1 MFKHYILKRKGVKQ
15 LRNPILKR
23 LAILLLCIGIHGGL
37 AIFPWPT
44 ASHLST
50 TSVSADG
57 CRPLTLA
64 LVPLVNSPS
73 DIEWCFSLDVV
84 DGGVVVVD
92 EDGAEA
98 EERAKFII
106 REET

>member
-1 MFKHYILKRKGVKQ
+1 ML
-15 LRNPILKR
+15 
-23 LAILLLCIGIHGGL
+23 IGRP
-37 AIFPWPT
+37 FP
-44 ASHLST
+44 
-50 TSVSADG
+50 
-57 CRPLTLA
+57 
-64 LVPLVNSPS
+64 SPS
-73 DIEWCFSLDVV
+73 LLFSLDVV